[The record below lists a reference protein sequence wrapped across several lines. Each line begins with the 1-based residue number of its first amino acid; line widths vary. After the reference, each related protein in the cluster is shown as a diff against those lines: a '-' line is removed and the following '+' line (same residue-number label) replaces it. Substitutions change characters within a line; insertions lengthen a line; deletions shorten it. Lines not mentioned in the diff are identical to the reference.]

1 MSSDHLSQHSQV
13 SHQNLKIF
21 ETAMLAILTGFIILY
36 NLQRINSQSRS
47 ADLYIISTLSLES
60 SGLIELEE
68 GRVTINDAIEET
80 D

>member
-1 MSSDHLSQHSQV
+1 
-13 SHQNLKIF
+13 
-21 ETAMLAILTGFIILY
+21 MLAILTGFIILY